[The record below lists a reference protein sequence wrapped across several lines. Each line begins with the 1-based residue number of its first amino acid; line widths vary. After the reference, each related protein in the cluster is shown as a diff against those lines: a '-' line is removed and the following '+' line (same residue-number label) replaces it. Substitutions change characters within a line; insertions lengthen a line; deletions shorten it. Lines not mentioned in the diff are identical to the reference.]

1 MALSMDE
8 AVKRASLR
16 STSRGQFFVVVGGE
30 REMVALCQREG
41 KELQLQLQLQ
51 AGNSSPVNWHPSLR
65 RSMATRV

>member
-41 KELQLQLQLQ
+41 KEPQLQLQ

>member
-41 KELQLQLQLQ
+41 KELQLQLQ